1 LNRTKQKTVLCLQL
15 YYTLLQPSNL
25 VFRGKDAF
33 LPRDGGLVAA
43 AFHFPVFLLLPIGTN
58 FRTVRPNKKIM
69 PTSPRVS
76 VTRNQSA
83 DPAGA
88 RHHPVVEMH
97 PTAGLSSRP
106 NVTCRNM

>member
-1 LNRTKQKTVLCLQL
+1 MKEKTVIGQELLD
-15 YYTLLQPSNL
+15 TLLQPSNL
-25 VFRGKDAF
+25 VFRSKDSF
-33 LPRDGGLVAA
+33 ISHDGGFIAT
-43 AFHFPVFLLLPIGTN
+43 AFHFPPFLRLPIGTN